1 MAFTTPIQTTAQG
14 ASSTPAAPSAATSNM
29 QAISSLASSLAPV
42 IGSLFQPED
51 KTNEIQGSVNKLAT
65 QYQTVKS
72 ERGGQAAER
81 WLATQY
87 TSNLS
92 GLNAAG
98 KEVFQDSFKT
108 TFGESPIKSDRD
120 AEIEL
125 LEQKAKAEQENNIK
139 LSQTGA
145 LVVTS
150 IGQDPSEFTEEQ
162 LIRYGRKQDAEQ
174 MRLSAEAQRLANRS
188 QINSLNQSE
197 SVQTSTLAAQAA
209 IGTLGVAVDAGVEHL
224 ALSIQADPAKAE
236 ALKAKY
242 NSSISYQITRGRAA
256 FDEAVTAAGGNPSD
270 VPNSYYDRYLNR
282 LKSTRDFI
290 NSEHIKTANATREAI
305 QESDAM
311 QLLREKDPTA
321 YNMSIWAPNLMT
333 SMESALN
340 VASSGAQA
348 ADSTNATIQAV
359 TDMWSSSPAQARLS
373 AGSNSTTPYL
383 TVGNVF
389 DYVYKMDA
397 SVQDEYNTKGG
408 QVVAAALMDSISPNR
423 KVRENANNSTGMHRA
438 IQTMKN
444 QNFTPESIQ
453 AIRTAVEDNGMPLED
468 VMQGRLSTFLTETLV
483 PSLRP
488 PQLSDA
494 SKVPY
499 SVSVKGSRL
508 RIEPVTD
515 QERSPSEFSAVA
527 SAVGNS
533 DYRQRLK
540 KMEIALNDELIVY
553 SKLTG
558 GDIEDLLPVI
568 NAGLGIRQAI
578 DDVETIDGVTGATQ
592 PE

>member
-29 QAISSLASSLAPV
+29 QALSSLASSLAPV
-42 IGSLFQPED
+42 VGSLFQPED

-65 QYQTVKS
+65 QYQSVKS
-72 ERGGQAAER
+72 ERGGAAAER

-92 GLNAAG
+92 GLNSAG
-98 KEVFQDSFKT
+98 KSVFQDSFKT
-108 TFGESPIKSDRD
+108 TFGESPIKADRD

-188 QINSLNQSE
+188 QVNSLNQSE
-197 SVQTSTLAAQAA
+197 SVQTATLA
-209 IGTLGVAVDAGVEHL
+209 
-224 ALSIQADPAKAE
+224 ADPAKAE
-236 ALKAKY
+236 ALKAQY
-242 NSSISYQITRGRAA
+242 NSNISYQITRGRAA
-256 FDEAVTAAGGNPSD
+256 FDEAVTAAGGNPAY
-270 VPNSYYDRYLNR
+270 VPNSYYERYLNR

-290 NSEHIKTANATREAI
+290 NSEHIKTRNSTREAI

-333 SMESALN
+333 SMESALK

-348 ADSTNATIQAV
+348 ADSTNSTIQAV

-408 QVVAAALMDSISPNR
+408 EIVAAAFMDSISPNR

-494 SKVPY
+494 SKLPY
-499 SVSVKGSRL
+499 SVSVKGSRI

-578 DDVETIDGVTGATQ
+578 EEIQHIDGMTGATQ